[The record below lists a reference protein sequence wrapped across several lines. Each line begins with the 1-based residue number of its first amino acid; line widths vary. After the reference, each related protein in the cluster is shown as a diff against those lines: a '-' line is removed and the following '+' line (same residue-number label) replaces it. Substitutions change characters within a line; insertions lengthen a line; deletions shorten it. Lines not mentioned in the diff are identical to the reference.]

1 MIKMNSDLYLGV
13 KEIILKAKYYF
24 LISLV
29 FSIFVSIK
37 AGPFVGFLTN
47 LVLNSFS
54 AIIGSNEVL
63 IEMITR
69 TTKSSKRIN
78 EIHFHQLINDTD
90 RLREIY
96 NAINNESKE
105 PLSSLGS
112 IKQMIDDNLHTI
124 NAIKAA
130 MNGVGR

>member
-1 MIKMNSDLYLGV
+1 MIKMKSELYLGV
-13 KEIILKAKYYF
+13 KEVIFKARYYF

-29 FSIFVSIK
+29 FSVSVSLTS
-37 AGPFVGFLTN
+37 GPLIGFLTN

-63 IEMITR
+63 IELITR

-78 EIHFHQLINDTD
+78 EIHFHQLIKDTD

-96 NAINNESKE
+96 NAINNESKG
-105 PLSSLGS
+105 PLDSLVG
-112 IKQMIDDNLHTI
+112 IKQMINDNLQTI
-124 NAIKAA
+124 NAIKSAI
-130 MNGVGR
+130 NGVDR